1 MINNRKMEILLADD
15 DPDDRDFFVEA
26 VSQSNLGFAVNEVE
40 NGQQLMELLSTVTD
54 PPPPDIIF
62 PDINM
67 PYKNGKVF
75 LREIRSNKKFNNV
88 PVVMFSTSF
97 HSKDVDDAFDAG
109 ANMYVSKSDF
119 FEDEPGMLNKIF
131 PENWQELWKYRTK
144 ENFVLKN

>member
-1 MINNRKMEILLADD
+1 MEILLADD

-26 VSQSNLGFAVNEVE
+26 VSQSNLSFAVNEVE

-62 PDINM
+62 LDINM
-67 PYKNGKVF
+67 PYKNGKIC

-97 HSKDVDDAFDAG
+97 HNKDVDDAFDAG

-119 FEDEPGMLNKIF
+119 FEDEAGMLNKIF

>member
-1 MINNRKMEILLADD
+1 MINNRQMQILLADD

-26 VSQSNLGFAVNEVE
+26 VSQSNLDFAVHEVE
-40 NGQQLMELLSTVTD
+40 NGQQLMELLVTITF

-62 PDINM
+62 LDINM
-67 PYKNGKVF
+67 PYKNGKIC

-97 HSKDVDDAFDAG
+97 HSKDVDDVFDAG
-109 ANMYVSKSDF
+109 ANMYVTKSDF
-119 FEDEPGMLNKIF
+119 FQDEPGMLNKIF
-131 PENWQELWKYRTK
+131 PENWQELWKCRTK